1 MGMEDEDIQSTLYF
15 KAIKKFYPTLWTKAA
30 QNQWMVCI
38 PQSCSIKEEVTI
50 DNISIYILKTLL

>member
-1 MGMEDEDIQSTLYF
+1 MEDEDIQSTLYF

-38 PQSCSIKEEVTI
+38 PQSCSVKEEVTI
-50 DNISIYILKTLL
+50 DNIRIM